1 MGLTTVRGPEWMT
14 PQAAMPLTGASIQ
27 PRLLQEVHPSR
38 MGSSFI
44 SSLAVLSTA
53 LLFGGMT
60 LYSFGFA
67 AFLFTALPAKT
78 AGQALRKAFP
88 WFYAFV
94 IVTSAVAAVLW
105 WPQSMVFASVMAA
118 VAITTIPVRQ
128 LLMPAINRATDAGLR
143 QRFKWLHALSVV
155 VTLGHI
161 AATGWL
167 LANLV

>member
-1 MGLTTVRGPEWMT
+1 M
-14 PQAAMPLTGASIQ
+14 I
-27 PRLLQEVHPSR
+27 PS
-38 MGSSFI
+38 M
-44 SSLAVLSTA
+44 AVLSTA

-78 AGQALRKAFP
+78 AGATLRRAFP

-94 IVTSAVAAVLW
+94 IATSAAAALLW
-105 WPQSMVFASVMAA
+105 WSHDAVYAGVMAA
-118 VAITTIPVRQ
+118 VALTTVPARQ

-143 QRFKWLHALSVV
+143 QRFKWLHGLSVV

-167 LANLV
+167 LSNLA

>member
-1 MGLTTVRGPEWMT
+1 M
-14 PQAAMPLTGASIQ
+14 
-27 PRLLQEVHPSR
+27 
-38 MGSSFI
+38 I

-67 AFLFTALPAKT
+67 ALLFTALPAKV
-78 AGQALRKAFP
+78 AGETLRRAFP

-94 IVTSAVAAVLW
+94 IATATLAALLWWPRDALSAAVL
-105 WPQSMVFASVMAA
+105 AA
-118 VAITTIPVRQ
+118 VAITTVPVRQ

-143 QRFKWLHALSVV
+143 QRFKWLHGLSVV
-155 VTLGHI
+155 VTLAHI

-167 LANLV
+167 LATLV

>member
-1 MGLTTVRGPEWMT
+1 MM
-14 PQAAMPLTGASIQ
+14 
-27 PRLLQEVHPSR
+27 
-38 MGSSFI
+38 

-78 AGQALRKAFP
+78 AGEALRRAFP

-94 IVTSAVAAVLW
+94 IATSAVAAALW
-105 WPQSMVFASVMAA
+105 WPRDEVFAGVMAA
-118 VAITTIPVRQ
+118 VAVTTVPVRQ
-128 LLMPAINRATDAGLR
+128 ILMPAINRATDAG
-143 QRFKWLHALSVV
+143 QRRRFNWLHGLSVV
-155 VTLGHI
+155 ITLGHI

-167 LANLV
+167 LSRLG